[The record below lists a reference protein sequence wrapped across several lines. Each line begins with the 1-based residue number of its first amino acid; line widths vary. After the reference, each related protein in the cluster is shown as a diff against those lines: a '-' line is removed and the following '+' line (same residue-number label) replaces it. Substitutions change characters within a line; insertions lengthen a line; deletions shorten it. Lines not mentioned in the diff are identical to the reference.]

1 MGECKSIKKS
11 LRAKKGFSMT
21 KFFSMMFAMMFAFA
35 LSANAAATATN
46 FATAIPTSLLP
57 TGFWTLAALVLGVVA
72 TIGGVILGI
81 KLMKRARG

>member
-1 MGECKSIKKS
+1 M
-11 LRAKKGFSMT
+11 L
-21 KFFSMMFAMMFAFA
+21 AMMLAFA
-35 LSANAAATATN
+35 SQAMAGATD
-46 FATAIPTSLLP
+46 FASAIPTSLLP

>member
-1 MGECKSIKKS
+1 MKK
-11 LRAKKGFSMT
+11 LFLTLLAALMLGFT
-21 KFFSMMFAMMFAFA
+21 NAFA
-35 LSANAAATATN
+35 SATD
-46 FATAIPTSLLP
+46 FATAIPTTLLP

>member
-1 MGECKSIKKS
+1 MKKW
-11 LRAKKGFSMT
+11 L
-21 KFFSMMFAMMFAFA
+21 MMIFAMLFAFA
-35 LSANAAATATN
+35 VNASAAATD

>member
-1 MGECKSIKKS
+1 M
-11 LRAKKGFSMT
+11 
-21 KFFSMMFAMMFAFA
+21 
-35 LSANAAATATN
+35 LSATIASAATAATS

-81 KLMKRARG
+81 KLMKKARG

>member
-1 MGECKSIKKS
+1 MKNFW
-11 LRAKKGFSMT
+11 LMLMAF
-21 KFFSMMFAMMFAFA
+21 FA
-35 LSANAAATATN
+35 LFSTNVMAAATD

>member
-1 MGECKSIKKS
+1 MKKW
-11 LRAKKGFSMT
+11 FMT
-21 KFFSMMFAMMFAFA
+21 IFAMLFAFA
-35 LSANAAATATN
+35 ISANAAATD

>member
-1 MGECKSIKKS
+1 MKKFIVM
-11 LRAKKGFSMT
+11 LL
-21 KFFSMMFAMMFAFA
+21 AM
-35 LSANAAATATN
+35 LSATIASAATAATS

-81 KLMKRARG
+81 KLMKKARG

>member
-1 MGECKSIKKS
+1 MKNFW
-11 LRAKKGFSMT
+11 LMLLAFMT
-21 KFFSMMFAMMFAFA
+21 IFGIDAM
-35 LSANAAATATN
+35 AAATD

>member
-1 MGECKSIKKS
+1 MKKWIVT
-11 LRAKKGFSMT
+11 LLAMLTLGFSN
-21 KFFSMMFAMMFAFA
+21 AFA
-35 LSANAAATATN
+35 GATD